1 MMFLPPAAA
10 ALLSAWMTRYFCRPD
25 ARLRILDHPNTR
37 SLHSQP
43 VPRTGGVA
51 ILAAVAAGGFALAW
65 LRPAAALLWLGL
77 GALLVAAVSFAD
89 DRSSLHPALRLA
101 AHVAAAALI
110 VFAGYALPDL
120 GLPGLSWHWPAAA
133 GLALSVL
140 FVVWMINLY
149 NFMDGMDGFAAGMAV
164 AGFGGFAML
173 GIMGGSEVFASASL
187 VVVAAA
193 GGFLLFNFPPA
204 RIFMGDTGSA
214 LLGFLAAGFSLW
226 GVQERLFPLWAALL
240 LFSPFIV
247 DASVTL
253 LRRAVRGEPFWQA
266 HRMHYYQRLVR
277 LGWGHRKT
285 LGWEGVL
292 FVAVTG
298 STVWA
303 LSRDAGT
310 QWAVLAFW
318 MAGYPLLMW
327 LVARLEA
334 RSPARSAHR

>member
-1 MMFLPPAAA
+1 MPATLATA
-10 ALLSAWMTRYFCRPD
+10 IA
-25 ARLRILDHPNTR
+25 
-37 SLHSQP
+37 
-43 VPRTGGVA
+43 VPFFKTVL
-51 ILAAVAAGGFALAW
+51 IKLQIF
-65 LRPAAALLWLGL
+65 
-77 GALLVAAVSFAD
+77 F
-89 DRSSLHPALRLA
+89 
-101 AHVAAAALI
+101 I
-110 VFAGYALPDL
+110 VFA
-120 GLPGLSWHWPAAA
+120 
-133 GLALSVL
+133 V
-140 FVVWMINLY
+140 
-149 NFMDGMDGFAAGMAV
+149 
-164 AGFGGFAML
+164 
-173 GIMGGSEVFASASL
+173 L
-187 VVVAAA
+187 VVVGASNAVNLTDGLDGLAIVPVMIAA
-193 GGFLLFNFPPA
+193 GVFALIAYLVGHAVFSNYLQIHHIPGSGELAVFCGALIGAALGFLWFNAPPA
-204 RIFMGDTGSA
+204 RVFMGDTGSA